1 MHKNAQVTLIRRNS
15 AKKNRTVFNFFSNC
29 KEKSIFYDSYDDICE
44 KNLLHPVEFVK
55 LCNFLEK
62 KHVLTFKEIE
72 RGGEDKIKIERKFLK
87 VETLPFKMKKK
98 FFKYDN
104 FSRRYAYLNLCEIL
118 ILIECCDNFF
128 DQYIYKYIFFAYT
141 MYHFVYVFIC

>member
-1 MHKNAQVTLIRRNS
+1 MHKNAYVTLIRRNS

-72 RGGEDKIKIERKFLK
+72 GGGEDKIKIERKFLK

-98 FFKYDN
+98 FSNMTIFREDM
-104 FSRRYAYLNLCEIL
+104 L
-118 ILIECCDNFF
+118 I
-128 DQYIYKYIFFAYT
+128 
-141 MYHFVYVFIC
+141 